1 MTNREAA
8 IYMIINLNS
17 NKEGPATNI
26 GENTIKIKTK
36 ALKIMY
42 VEYVL
47 ITLVSDK
54 EILKAVLFNAE
65 DRP

>member
-1 MTNREAA
+1 
-8 IYMIINLNS
+8 MIINRPINGPS
-17 NKEGPATNI
+17 VGPATNI
-26 GENTIKIKTK
+26 GENIINIKTK